1 MRYLFWLVVFLITYG
16 SLFPFNFSSAMLED
30 GNTLLYLTKFPS
42 VGDILGNI
50 ALFIPL
56 GLVLR
61 AQSLASNKSTN
72 YIKVLLQVFV
82 FSLILQLLQ
91 YYLPSRDQNIF
102 DVLFNL
108 IGFYIA

>member
-1 MRYLFWLVVFLITYG
+1 
-16 SLFPFNFSSAMLED
+16 MLED